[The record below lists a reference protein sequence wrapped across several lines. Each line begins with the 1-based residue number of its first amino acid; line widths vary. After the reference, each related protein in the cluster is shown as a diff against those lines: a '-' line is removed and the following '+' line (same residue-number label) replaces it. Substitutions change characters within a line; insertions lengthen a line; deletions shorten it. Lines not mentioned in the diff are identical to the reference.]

1 VLRGGKAGF
10 SQAMQGQPQAQAS
23 NQTLRNE
30 SGAQESKHAYAYAYE
45 VQARDTVEVGRTK

>member
-1 VLRGGKAGF
+1 MLRGGKAGF

-30 SGAQESKHAYAYAYE
+30 NGAQESKHAYAYAYE